1 MTTAGHL
8 HEVPLETRTTALS
21 LVAARLAGRALA
33 AFPGTVPTTL
43 AAGYACQDIAISLW
57 PDEIVG
63 WKVGYIAPNR
73 RDDSNEDRVTG
84 PVFSRAVWPALK
96 NGSVAFPVFI
106 GGFAA
111 VEAEYVFILGRDPA
125 PDKTDWTN
133 DEAAELVHALHI
145 GIETAGS
152 PMAMINKLG
161 PAVVASDFGNN
172 AGLILGPEIAN
183 WRDHAESEFRCETF
197 IENVSV
203 GTGGATSIPGG
214 LLGALAFALNRCA
227 RRGFPLKQGSFVT
240 TGAATGIHDILVGQK
255 ARIEFG
261 PWGAIDCHAVAA
273 VPFEPAA

>member
-1 MTTAGHL
+1 LTTFDNL
-8 HEVPLETRTTALS
+8 HEIPSETETTALS
-21 LVAARLAGRALA
+21 LVTARLAGRALA
-33 AFPGTVPTTL
+33 NFPGTVPNTL

-57 PDEIVG
+57 PDQAIG

-96 NGSVAFPVFI
+96 DGSVAFPAFV

-111 VEAEYVFILGRDPA
+111 VEAEYIFILGKDADPG
-125 PDKTDWTN
+125 KTDWTAE
-133 DEAAELVHALHI
+133 EAAGIIHSLHI

-152 PMAMINKLG
+152 PLATINKLG

-172 AGLILGPEIAN
+172 AGLIMGPEIPN
-183 WRDHAESEFRCETF
+183 WRQHAESDLVCETF
-197 IENVSV
+197 IENISV
-203 GTGGATSIPGG
+203 GKGGAASVPGG
-214 LLGALAFALNRCA
+214 LLAAMAFALNRCA
-227 RRGFPLKQGSFVT
+227 RRGFALKQGSFVT
-240 TGAATGIHDILVGQK
+240 TGAATGIHDIKVGQK

-273 VPFEPAA
+273 IPFEPMA

>member
-1 MTTAGHL
+1 MTTVGNL
-8 HEVPLETRTTALS
+8 HEIQLEAKAIALS
-21 LVAARLAGRALA
+21 LVTARLAGRSLPD
-33 AFPGTVPTTL
+33 FPGTVPATL

-57 PDEIVG
+57 PDQVAG
-63 WKVGYIAPNR
+63 WKVGYIAPDR

-96 NGSVAFPVFI
+96 DGSVPFPAFV

-111 VEAEYVFILGRDPA
+111 VEAEYVFILGKDADPE
-125 PDKTDWTN
+125 KTDWTVE
-133 DEAAELVHALHI
+133 DAATLVFALHI

-152 PMAMINKLG
+152 PLAMINKLG

-172 AGLILGPEIAN
+172 AGLILGPEIKN
-183 WRDHAESEFRCETF
+183 WRQYAETDFVCETF

-203 GTGGATSIPGG
+203 GTGGAASIPGG

-227 RRGFPLKQGSFVT
+227 RRGFALKQGCFVT
-240 TGAATGIHDILVGQK
+240 TGAATGIHDIQVGQK

-261 PWGAIDCHAVAA
+261 SFGAIDCHAVAA
-273 VPFEPAA
+273 VPFEPAK